1 MGKGNKAKRR
11 GGMTGSEA
19 QVDPTANPV
28 VPVSEAPN
36 AEAAKAEADAKAAAN
51 AAAAKATAEAD
62 ALVTFKAAVT
72 TAIQSNLP
80 KETLKTVIDEDATA
94 PTPVAIGGGRK
105 SKKRGGENIGWSL
118 DGNDLPPEVAFLGG
132 YHHGKKH
139 NGNKTKKTKRGGK
152 NTAKRSAKRSAKR
165 TGKRNGLTKRR

>member
-36 AEAAKAEADAKAAAN
+36 AEAAKAEAAKAAAN
-51 AAAAKATAEAD
+51 AAAAKATSEAE

-139 NGNKTKKTKRGGK
+139 NGNKTKKSKRGGK
-152 NTAKRSAKRSAKR
+152 RTAKRSGKR